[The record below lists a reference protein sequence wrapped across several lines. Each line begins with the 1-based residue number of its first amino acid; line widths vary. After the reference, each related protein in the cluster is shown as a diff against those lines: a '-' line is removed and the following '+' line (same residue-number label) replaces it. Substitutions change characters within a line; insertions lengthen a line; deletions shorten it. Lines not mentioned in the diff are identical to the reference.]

1 MSSSFIITAE
11 IKRFNDQ
18 LKIFELPS
26 PNNDL
31 NELYKKTTNEVRN
44 RYLQYVNGFRS
55 GVVSG
60 FNFEIIMRSSL
71 PRDDDT
77 NINVGPETDTL

>member
-1 MSSSFIITAE
+1 MSSSVIINAE
-11 IKRFNDQ
+11 IKRFNDH
-18 LKIFELPS
+18 LEIFELPS

-31 NELYKKTTNEVRN
+31 NELYEKTTNEVKN
-44 RYLQYVNGFRS
+44 RDLQYVNGLRS
-55 GVVSG
+55 SVVSG